1 MPWENTS
8 PGSAQPVGALITETN
23 ILTRKMKS
31 HRAST
36 NTTEL
41 RVWAHTQFG
50 LALCS
55 ILTVASATWE
65 AMIHLH
71 TRFENSPRGNCDS
84 GSCRTKPTPGSVD
97 LNSTFGPSSKMGQT
111 DLSPVAFQFAG
122 AVLLTGCHQPVPFA
136 DSHQG
141 ATWLQQSL
149 DQGRR
154 RAKNRSLEWKTWPH

>member
-1 MPWENTS
+1 
-8 PGSAQPVGALITETN
+8 
-23 ILTRKMKS
+23 
-31 HRAST
+31 
-36 NTTEL
+36 
-41 RVWAHTQFG
+41 
-50 LALCS
+50 
-55 ILTVASATWE
+55 
-65 AMIHLH
+65 MIHLH
-71 TRFENSPRGNCDS
+71 ARFGNSPRGNCDS

-97 LNSTFGPSSKMGQT
+97 LNSTFGPLSKRGQT

-154 RAKNRSLEWKTWPH
+154 RVKKQSLERKLDLISLNASLENPLAAVPVRRYLIKEEVNK